1 MIKLIL
7 IENKT
12 QILLNRAIFFLALVG
27 FAISAYLF
35 YTYVQEKPIVCLNT
49 GCEVIRDSPYSYIF
63 GIPLPAFGLA
73 MYLLVIVVSFLR
85 TTLDKKEHISLAKKL
100 IFISSALGFLT
111 SAYLTYLEAF
121 VIKAY
126 CIWCVASAIV
136 VTLIF
141 ILSAYEL
148 RRFK

>member
-1 MIKLIL
+1 M
-7 IENKT
+7 ENKT
-12 QILLNRAIFFLALVG
+12 QVLLNRAIFFLALVG
-27 FAISAYLF
+27 FVISAYLF
-35 YTYVQEKPIVCLNT
+35 YTYTQEKPIVCLNT
-49 GCEVIRDSPYSYIF
+49 GCEIVRDSPYSYVF
-63 GIPLPAFGLA
+63 GIPLPAFGLV
-73 MYLLVIVVSFLR
+73 MYILVIAVSFLR
-85 TTLDKKEHISLAKKL
+85 TTLDKKEYLRLANKL
-100 IFISSALGFLT
+100 VFVSSAIGFLT

>member
-1 MIKLIL
+1 M
-7 IENKT
+7 ENKT

-27 FAISAYLF
+27 FAISTYLF
-35 YTYVQEKPIVCLNT
+35 YTYIQEKPIVCLNT
-49 GCEVIRDSPYSYIF
+49 GCEVVRDSPYSYVL

-73 MYLLVIVVSFLR
+73 MYFVVLVISFLK
-85 TTLDKKEHISLAKKL
+85 TTLDKKEHLRLAKKL
-100 IFISSALGFLT
+100 IFISSAIGFLS

-126 CIWCVASAIV
+126 CIWCIASAVV

-141 ILSAYEL
+141 IFSAYEL